1 MNILDHVAIRVRW
14 GVCSSE
20 YSVPASVVL
29 EGQRAIAPG
38 CPGCFDYDYEC
49 EAQFVATLVDPQ
61 TLAALQVA
69 WAAFEASVTSHGGV
83 GVTLVA
89 VPAAARPA
97 LEEAT
102 ERIRAVKAVQRWE
115 NEGGRC
121 LERRTPHL
129 AAAG

>member
-1 MNILDHVAIRVRW
+1 MNILDHVAIRVRC
-14 GVCSSE
+14 GVCSGE

-38 CPGCFDYDYEC
+38 CPGCSDYEC
-49 EAQFVATLVDPQ
+49 EARFVATLVDPQ
-61 TLAALQVA
+61 ALVALQAA
-69 WAAFEASVTSHGGV
+69 WATFEASATSQGAV
-83 GVTLVA
+83 SVTLAA

-102 ERIRAVKAVQRWE
+102 ERIRAVRAVQRWE

-121 LERRTPHL
+121 LERRTPRS
-129 AAAG
+129 AVG